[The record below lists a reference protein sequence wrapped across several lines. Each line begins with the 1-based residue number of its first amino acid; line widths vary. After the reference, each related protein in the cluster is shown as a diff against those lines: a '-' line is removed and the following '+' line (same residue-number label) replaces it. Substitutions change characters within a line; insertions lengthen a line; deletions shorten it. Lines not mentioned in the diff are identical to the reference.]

1 MRVKPVGELV
11 FDKDGHEHH
20 IAASQLSQGRAKK
33 EAGGLHGE
41 NEDWSVIFTVDS
53 AFGDFA
59 WYVSYTLGNEELDV
73 NDSERVKTPAGIQ
86 VISDVY
92 FKST

>member
-20 IAASQLSQGRAKK
+20 IAASQLFQGRPKK
-33 EAGGLHGE
+33 EADGPHGE
-41 NEDWSVIFTVDS
+41 IEDWSVIFTVDS

-59 WYVSYTLGNEELDV
+59 WYVSYTLGNEELEV
-73 NDSERVKTPAGIQ
+73 NDSERIKTPDGVQ
-86 VISDVY
+86 VVRDVS
-92 FKST
+92 FKSA